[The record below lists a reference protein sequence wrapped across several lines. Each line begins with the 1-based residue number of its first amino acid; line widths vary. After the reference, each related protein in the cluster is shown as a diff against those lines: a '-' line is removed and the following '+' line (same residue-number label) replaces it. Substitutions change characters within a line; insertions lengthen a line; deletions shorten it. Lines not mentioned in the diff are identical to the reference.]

1 MRRHLTWFLFL
12 LLVIPPLV
20 RAEEPVDL
28 QVIAR
33 IKQEG
38 FGNSKVMEIASYLTD
53 VYGPRLTGSPNL
65 KAASEW
71 ARQKFAEWGLAHARL
86 EPWGTFG
93 RGWSLERFSIEML
106 EPQYMPIIAYPKA
119 WTPGTGG
126 PVVGSP
132 VLVTL
137 RSEDDFA
144 AYKGKLKG
152 AIVLLQPPRQVVT
165 RFEPDARR
173 HSEDDL
179 RRLAQAPEPG
189 ARSPMEAQREEIRAQ
204 RALQEK
210 IARFLREEGVAVVL
224 EPSRGEHG
232 TIFVTGGGSYRLNA
246 EPTVPWVVVA
256 IEHYARLAR
265 LLEKKIPVKLEI
277 AIRTRFHDDDPQG
290 YNVLAEI
297 PGVDP
302 RLKDE
307 IVMLGAHLD
316 SWHAGTGATDNAA
329 GSAVVMEAM
338 RILAAIGIRPRRTI
352 RVALWTGEEQGL
364 LGSRAYVE
372 KYFGNPRTMELKPDH
387 AKISAYFNLDNGT
400 GRIRGIYLQGNDAV
414 RPIFEAWLRPFH
426 DLGATTVTIRG
437 TGGTDH
443 LSFDAVGIPAFQFI
457 QDPIDYGTRTHHTN
471 MDVYD
476 RLLASDLMQ
485 AAVIMASFVYHA
497 AMREEKLPRKPLPK
511 PQPSSLIPQDE

>member
-1 MRRHLTWFLFL
+1 MRRHVAVFLFW
-12 LLVIPPLV
+12 LLVVPPLV
-20 RAEEPVDL
+20 HAEEPVDW
-28 QVIAR
+28 QAITR

-38 FGNSKVMEIASYLTD
+38 FGNSRVMEIASYLTD

-65 KAASEW
+65 RAASEW
-71 ARQKFAEWGLAHARL
+71 ARDRFKEWGLANARL

-93 RGWSLERFSIEML
+93 RGWSVERFSIEML

-119 WTPGTGG
+119 WTPGTNG
-126 PVVGSP
+126 PVTGQP
-132 VLVTL
+132 VVVTL
-137 RSEDDFA
+137 RSEEDFA
-144 AYKGKLKG
+144 AYRGKLRG
-152 AIVLLQPPRQVVT
+152 AIVMLQPPRPAVT

-173 HSEDDL
+173 HSEEDL
-179 RRLAQAPEPG
+179 KRLAQAPEPG
-189 ARSPMEAQREEIRAQ
+189 ARPPMEAQREELRAQ

-210 IARFLREEGVAVVL
+210 IARFLREEDVAVVL

-232 TIFVTGGGSYRLNA
+232 TIFVTGGGSYRANA
-246 EPTVPWVVVA
+246 EPTVPWMVVA
-256 IEHYARLAR
+256 IEHYARIAR
-265 LLEKKIPVKLEI
+265 LLEKKIPVKLEVN
-277 AIRTRFHDDDPQG
+277 IRTRFHDEDRQE

-302 RLKDE
+302 KLKDE

-329 GSAVVMEAM
+329 GSAVVMEAV
-338 RILAAIGIRPRRTI
+338 RILKAIGIQPRRTI

-387 AKISAYFNLDNGT
+387 AKISVYFNLDNGT

-426 DLGATTVTIRG
+426 DLGATTVAIRG

-443 LSFDAVGIPAFQFI
+443 LAFDAVGIPAFQFI
-457 QDPIDYGTRTHHTN
+457 QDPIDYSTRTHHTN

-476 RLLASDLMQ
+476 RLLPGDLMQ

-511 PQPSSLIPQDE
+511 PQPGPPVPQEE

>member
-1 MRRHLTWFLFL
+1 MKRRCAWFLVV
-12 LLVIPPLV
+12 LLVIPSLV

-28 QVIAR
+28 QAIAR

-71 ARQKFAEWGLAHARL
+71 AREKFTEWGLANARL

-93 RGWSLERFSIEML
+93 RGWSVERFSVEML

-119 WTPGTGG
+119 WTPGTNG

-137 RSEDDFA
+137 RAEEDFA
-144 AYKGKLKG
+144 AYRGKLKG

-173 HSEDDL
+173 HSEEDL

-189 ARSPMEAQREEIRAQ
+189 ARSPMEAQREEMRAQ

-210 IARFLREEGVAVVL
+210 IVRFLREEGVAVVL

-232 TIFVTGGGSYRLNA
+232 TIFVTGGGSYRVNA
-246 EPTVPWVVVA
+246 EPTVPWLVVA
-256 IEHYARLAR
+256 IEHYARIAR

-277 AIRTRFHDDDPQG
+277 AIRTRFHDGDPQG

-302 RLKDE
+302 KLKDE
-307 IVMLGAHLD
+307 VVMLGAHLD

-329 GSAVVMEAM
+329 GSAVVMEAV
-338 RILAAIGIRPRRTI
+338 RILAAIGVRPRRTI

-387 AKISAYFNLDNGT
+387 AKSGCVRFTIWGRRRSPFAVQAVPIISHLTLWGFRPSNSSRTRLTIA
-400 GRIRGIYLQGNDAV
+400 RV
-414 RPIFEAWLRPFH
+414 R
-426 DLGATTVTIRG
+426 TIRIWTST
-437 TGGTDH
+437 TG
-443 LSFDAVGIPAFQFI
+443 SW
-457 QDPIDYGTRTHHTN
+457 
-471 MDVYD
+471 
-476 RLLASDLMQ
+476 LA
-485 AAVIMASFVYHA
+485 I
-497 AMREEKLPRKPLPK
+497 
-511 PQPSSLIPQDE
+511 